1 MKDGNSLSTAEQF
14 IRDQTNLEI
23 QNEERNLN
31 STDIT
36 VEHTMDKPAEDDGT
50 FEDENQEQQNEID
63 YEEQAETL
71 AGGWFKPD
79 PGKHEVTF
87 LDNGTLDTFQYNDDE
102 EPKPVGV
109 FTVEVDG
116 QKKKWSVNQ
125 AKSSTSLWGQLILYG
140 KENNGLEG
148 ETITL
153 VRSGTGTDT
162 NYTVPEAAEI
172 TE

>member
-1 MKDGNSLSTAEQF
+1 MKGGDSLSTAEQF
-14 IRDQTNLEI
+14 IRDQTTLEV
-23 QNEERNLN
+23 QNGERNDNL
-31 STDIT
+31 TDIT
-36 VEHTMDKPAEDDGT
+36 GETDMENTTTPTETIG
-50 FEDENQEQQNEID
+50 DENQGQQNEID
-63 YEEQAETL
+63 YDEQAETL
-71 AGGWFKPD
+71 AADWFNPD
-79 PGKHEVTF
+79 PGKHKVKF
-87 LDNGTLDTFQYNDDE
+87 LDNGQMQTFEYDEDE
-102 EPKPVGV
+102 EPKPGAV

-116 QKKKWSVNQ
+116 KEMKWSVNK

-140 KENNGLEG
+140 KENGGLKG

>member
-1 MKDGNSLSTAEQF
+1 MTKEPLSGTERF
-14 IRDQTNLEI
+14 VRDRTTLDV
-23 QNEERNLN
+23 QNEERNDNL
-31 STDIT
+31 TDIT
-36 VEHTMDKPAEDDGT
+36 GETVMDNTTKSTETIG
-50 FEDENQEQQNEID
+50 DENQGQQNEID
-63 YEEQAETL
+63 YDEQAETL
-71 AGGWFKPD
+71 AGDWFNPD
-79 PGKHEVTF
+79 PGKHEVKF
-87 LDNGTLDTFQYNDDE
+87 LDNGNMDTVQYSDDE
-102 EPKPVGV
+102 EPQPIGV

-116 QKKKWSVNQ
+116 KKMKWSVNQ